1 MGHTHHADEFL
12 TNTRAAGRWRLA
24 IALALISSFMVV
36 EVAAGLMAHSLA
48 LLADAVHMI
57 TDAAAIGMALIAI
70 WLAGRPASIER
81 TFGFYRSEVLAALI
95 SALALWL
102 ITALIFV
109 EAFRRLNDGIEAQG
123 GIMLVA
129 GAVGLVINL
138 AAAWVLHP
146 AAEDSLNVEGAF
158 LHVVGDLLG
167 SIAVVTA
174 GSLTL
179 LFGWK
184 LVDPLFGFVI
194 GLLILFTS
202 GRLLWKVLHVLMEG
216 TPHNLDLHLLCQRLE
231 DLDGVTGVH
240 DIHAWSITTGY
251 EALSTHVTVDALSMA
266 NPGWVLG
273 RLRDVA
279 STEFGIAHVTI
290 QLEDSDE
297 GCAEDHHIDH
307 PQTMGGSAIC

>member
-1 MGHTHHADEFL
+1 
-12 TNTRAAGRWRLA
+12 
-24 IALALISSFMVV
+24 
-36 EVAAGLMAHSLA
+36 MAHSLA

-81 TFGFYRSEVLAALI
+81 TFGFHRSEVLAALI

-109 EAFRRLNDGIEAQG
+109 EAFRRLNDGVEAQG

-129 GAVGLVINL
+129 GVVGLVINL

-174 GSLTL
+174 GLLTL

-194 GLLILFTS
+194 GLLIPVSYT
-202 GRLLWKVLHVLMEG
+202 
-216 TPHNLDLHLLCQRLE
+216 HLTLP
-231 DLDGVTGVH
+231 TK
-240 DIHAWSITTGY
+240 A
-251 EALSTHVTVDALSMA
+251 
-266 NPGWVLG
+266 
-273 RLRDVA
+273 
-279 STEFGIAHVTI
+279 
-290 QLEDSDE
+290 
-297 GCAEDHHIDH
+297 
-307 PQTMGGSAIC
+307 